1 MNEDIEICGIK
12 TNNLK
17 GFDVKITKNG
27 INLIIGPSGSG
38 KSSLAYDTISQIG
51 LHELNSL
58 YNDSESEPSFKV
70 DSYKNM
76 MVSGPN

>member
-1 MNEDIEICGIK
+1 MNDDIEICGIK

-17 GFDVKITKNG
+17 GFDVRLKRNS

-38 KSSLAYDTISQIG
+38 KSSLAYDTVAQIG

-58 YNDSESEPSFKV
+58 CNDS
-70 DSYKNM
+70 D
-76 MVSGPN
+76 